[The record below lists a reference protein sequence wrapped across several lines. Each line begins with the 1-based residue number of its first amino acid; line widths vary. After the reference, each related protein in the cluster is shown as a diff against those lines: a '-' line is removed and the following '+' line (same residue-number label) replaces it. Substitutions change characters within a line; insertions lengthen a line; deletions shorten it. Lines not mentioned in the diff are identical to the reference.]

1 MQTQNTLLI
10 AASTEESRRQLRE
23 IFQDSFQILE
33 SQSTDQIQLIL
44 SDNPGLVSAVIL
56 DAGKE
61 SLFSGDGMAFALH
74 AAAAQ
79 EIPVM
84 VILDDKDSNNE
95 IIAYQYGAASVIF
108 KPYLPLAL
116 FRRVEILSSLYQS
129 RCSLKSMEGIRERA
143 EKDALTGL
151 YNRGAVRQYINR
163 LLSAESHHRSGISAL
178 LMIDLDNFKIIN
190 DTYGHIFGDEV
201 LTRTAAKIRK
211 LFRSNDII
219 GRIGGDEFMVF
230 IDSIPDIELI
240 QTRCQQLIDAIRTS
254 FFEEDSPISIS
265 ASVGVALVPEHGTI
279 LSELYHKADQ
289 ALYKAKKLGKNRY
302 CIYNDSDMDAIK
314 DLVSAV
320 NTQIDS
326 DEQPGIA
333 DNSLIHFV
341 FQRLYET
348 GDVYSTI
355 DDILAE
361 VGRQM
366 NVSRVYIFEN
376 NSDNTACRNT
386 FEWCNQNIRPEIDN
400 LQDISYT
407 SGIYQNWP
415 DSYDENGVFYCAD
428 VSQLS
433 GEIREHLEAQGIK
446 SMLHSAILD
455 RGVFRGFV
463 GFDECVNN
471 RIWTTTQINTL
482 VFLSK
487 LLAVFLVKNRSQ
499 DTAQLLSDNLRS
511 LLDNQNAWIYV
522 IDPQTFRLRYL
533 NQRVHDISPVVREGA
548 FCYEVL
554 HNRTAC
560 CPDCPAR
567 NIQNEGVHES
577 FILNSHL
584 GIYVRAEA
592 TKINWNGKDSC
603 LITCRQVFQ

>member
-10 AASTEESRRQLRE
+10 AAAAEESRRQLRE
-23 IFQDSFQILE
+23 IFQDSFQLLE

-61 SLFSGDGMAFALH
+61 SHFSGDGMAIALQ

-84 VILDDKDSNNE
+84 VILDEKDRNSE
-95 IIAYQYGAASVIF
+95 IIAYQYGASSVIF

-116 FRRVEILSSLYQS
+116 FRRVENLSNLYQS

-163 LLSAESHHRSGISAL
+163 LLAADSPTRSGISAL
-178 LMIDLDNFKIIN
+178 LMIDLDNFKTIN

-240 QTRCQQLIDAIRTS
+240 QTRCQQLIDAICTS
-254 FFEEDSPISIS
+254 FFDEDSPISIS
-265 ASVGVALVPEHGTI
+265 ASVGVALVPEHGNT

-289 ALYKAKKLGKNRY
+289 ALYNAKKLGKNRY
-302 CIYNDSDMDAIK
+302 CIYKDGDSTAVK
-314 DLVSAV
+314 ELVSAV
-320 NTQIDS
+320 NTHIDS

-341 FQRLYET
+341 FQRLYEA
-348 GDVYSTI
+348 GDIHSTI
-355 DDILAE
+355 NEILAE
-361 VGRQM
+361 MGRQM

-376 NSDNTACRNT
+376 NSDNTGCRNT
-386 FEWCNQNIRPEIDN
+386 FEWCNQNISPEIDK

-415 DSYDENGVFYCAD
+415 DNYDETGVFYCAD

-433 GEIREHLEAQGIK
+433 GEIRDHLEAQGIK

-455 RGVFRGFV
+455 KGIFRGFI

-487 LLAVFLVKNRSQ
+487 ILAVFLMKSRSQ
-499 DTAQLLSDNLRS
+499 DSARTFADNLNS
-511 LLDNQNAWIYV
+511 ILNNQNAWIYL
-522 IDPQTFRLRYL
+522 IDPHTYRLTYL
-533 NQRVHDISPVVREGA
+533 NQQVRSLSPVIREGA
-548 FCYEVL
+548 YCYEVL
-554 HNRTAC
+554 HNRTSC

-567 NIQNEGVHES
+567 NILGGGNHES

-584 GIYVRAEA
+584 GVYVRAEA
-592 TKINWNGKDSC
+592 SLINWNGKDTC